1 MARKRKDFYA
11 PRCIL
16 RIRVL
21 RLFRILNILRRNKQK
36 RYICEESSRRAIM
49 KRAERELTKE
59 LSFLDSSLTI
69 DSLARAV
76 GTNRTYLSQS
86 VRLEKGLAFC
96 EYINRFRIDYAKSYM
111 QSEQAKF
118 STEEVAIISG
128 FGSKR
133 NFVRQFRHME
143 GMTPVQYY
151 KRLKIG
157 VTKPKIA
164 NLNSR

>member
-1 MARKRKDFYA
+1 MARKCKGFYA
-11 PRCIL
+11 PRRILQVWIL
-16 RIRVL
+16 RVF
-21 RLFRILNILRRNKQK
+21 RLFRRNKPK

-49 KRAERELTKE
+49 RRAERELTKE
-59 LSFLDSSLTI
+59 LSFLDSALTI

-96 EYINRFRIDYAKSYM
+96 EYINSLRIDYAKCYM

-118 STEEVAIISG
+118 STDEVAIISG

-133 NFVRQFRHME
+133 NFVRQFRRME

-157 VTKPKIA
+157 ITMPKIA